1 MFQGTYE
8 QLVILHQHLKHT
20 FDDKKYWGELYK
32 S

>member
-20 FDDKKYWGELYK
+20 FDDNKILRWDL
-32 S
+32 